1 MPLIFLVAGA
11 RPNFMKIA
19 PIVRAL
25 QAHGGLNFKII
36 HTGQH
41 YDREMNDV
49 FFEEL
54 GIPNPD
60 VFMAAGGGSH
70 AQQTSKIM
78 TGFEELCHTATPDAV
93 LVVGDVNSTLACSIV
108 AKKMN
113 IPVAHVEAGLR
124 SGDMTMPEEINRL
137 VTDSISDWFFV
148 TEPSGVR
155 NLLREGKAESVV
167 HYVGHVMVDNVLYQ
181 AKKLSAADS
190 SQFET
195 SKYKAAR
202 RQRSERYGVVT
213 LHRPSNVDSA
223 ETMGRIGRALQE
235 IAIDLPLIFPVHP
248 RTRNNL
254 ERFGIDLGPNI
265 SLVGPQAYMAFLNLW
280 KDAAVVITDSGGLQE
295 ETTALGVPCVTIR
308 ENTERPV
315 TVDEGSNVL
324 AGTDP
329 QRIVTEVH
337 KVLLGHGKQGRRP
350 HLWDGQAAERIVDI
364 LARELCLRT
373 FQDMWKDTVVAP
385 LALDAQTLVVDI
397 VVPSEIADS
406 TLVIPFKSSMETEP
420 HWFNGSAA
428 TRSQGALTEDR
439 L

>member
-1 MPLIFLVAGA
+1 MKTLYLVAGA

-25 QAHGGLNFKII
+25 QGHARLRFKII

-41 YDREMNDV
+41 YDREMNEV

-54 GIPNPD
+54 GIPQPD
-60 VFMAAGGGSH
+60 LFMGAGGGSH
-70 AQQTSKIM
+70 AEQTAKIM
-78 TGFEELCHTATPDAV
+78 LGFEQLCVAERPDAV

-108 AKKMN
+108 AKKLT

-148 TEPSGVR
+148 TEPSAVSH
-155 NLLREGKAESVV
+155 LQREGKPDAAI

-181 AKKLSAADS
+181 AEQLARSDTSALAGDD
-190 SQFET
+190 
-195 SKYKAAR
+195 YKRAHA
-202 RQRSERYGVVT
+202 RYGVVT

-223 ETMGRIGRALQE
+223 EMMARIGGALTA
-235 IAIDLPLIFPVHP
+235 IAADLPLIFPVHP
-248 RTRNNL
+248 RTRANL

-265 SLVGPQAYMAFLNLW
+265 TLVGPQAYMAFLNLW
-280 KDAAVVITDSGGLQE
+280 KDAAVVLTDSGGLQE

-315 TVDEGSNVL
+315 TVDQGSNVL

-329 QRIVTEVH
+329 AVIQAEVARI
-337 KVLLGHGKQGRRP
+337 LAGQGKQGRRP
-350 HLWDGQAAERIVDI
+350 DLWDGQAAQRIVAVLDGQ
-364 LARELCLRT
+364 LR
-373 FQDMWKDTVVAP
+373 
-385 LALDAQTLVVDI
+385 
-397 VVPSEIADS
+397 
-406 TLVIPFKSSMETEP
+406 
-420 HWFNGSAA
+420 
-428 TRSQGALTEDR
+428 
-439 L
+439 